1 MTPPNKPIETGDALT
16 ALYLLWVEKQ
26 KGAGR
31 DIKAMSVEEKCR
43 EFAEW
48 RETLPGV
55 ARAMKNKEKAARRR
69 MRTE

>member
-16 ALYLLWVEKQ
+16 VLYMLWAEKQ
-26 KGAGR
+26 KDAGR
-31 DIKAMSVEEKCR
+31 DIKAMSVEDKFQ

-69 MRTE
+69 RRTE